1 MSSYQQ
7 EMENQNHLIELGKQ
21 LNVKETLKTNQENYL
36 EIALKEIENKKYLEI
51 EEQINLIESYESNIE
66 RIRRSFNYEIMEKVK
81 KNAAVYSQLYLILQ
95 QAKSSKHH
103 AMHII
108 KGNFNEDSHNID
120 NNLLLSLIDKQDEKL
135 FVLMMCCILFKLK
148 TANLI
153 KEIVLLNETEE
164 DINDQYNEVIEEL
177 DEKDKEL
184 KLSIDNFNNF
194 KFNSGILFIVYN
206 YLIYFSLDDIISHFT
221 FVFSTIYNL
230 SFTFFSNYFINF
242 VMLILI
248 ISGVG
253 AIYEKMCKYKN
264 D

>member
-1 MSSYQQ
+1 MSSYEK
-7 EMENQNHLIELGKQ
+7 EMKNQNHLIELGKQ
-21 LNVKETLKTNQENYL
+21 LNVKETLKKNQENYL
-36 EIALKEIENKKYLEI
+36 EIALREIENKKYLEI

-66 RIRRSFNYEIMEKVK
+66 RIRRSFNDDY
-81 KNAAVYSQLYLILQ
+81 KNEALDVFYPA
-95 QAKSSKHH
+95 
-103 AMHII
+103 
-108 KGNFNEDSHNID
+108 DSDKIDDNI
-120 NNLLLSLIDKQDEKL
+120 LLSVLDKQDEKL
-135 FVLMMCCILFKLK
+135 IVVMMCCILLKLK
-148 TANLI
+148 IADLI
-153 KEIVLLNETEE
+153 REIDLLKQTEE

-184 KLSIDNFNNF
+184 KESIDDFNNF
-194 KFNSGILFIVYN
+194 KINSGILFIVYN
-206 YLIYFSLDDIISHFT
+206 YLIYFSLDEIFSHFT

-253 AIYEKMCKYKN
+253 AIYERICKYKN